1 VKRTSKTRTSWYG
14 DFPWYNIFSTF
25 KEWASPIYE
34 NKTTRGMI
42 KYNCFTL
49 EKMPEKY
56 CNTEQLEVWF
66 NAKIAIYRMPN
77 SGIRTRKK

>member
-1 VKRTSKTRTSWYG
+1 
-14 DFPWYNIFSTF
+14 
-25 KEWASPIYE
+25 
-34 NKTTRGMI
+34 MI